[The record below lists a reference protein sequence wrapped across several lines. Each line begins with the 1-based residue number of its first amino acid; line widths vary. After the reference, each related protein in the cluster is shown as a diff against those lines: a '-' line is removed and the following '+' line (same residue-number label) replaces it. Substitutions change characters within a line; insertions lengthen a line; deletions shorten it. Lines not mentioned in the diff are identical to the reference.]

1 MPEPPE
7 QEYEELQAPVA
18 EDIIFSAALSCF
30 SPKNNDDD
38 AANAPKAAS
47 LFRNSL
53 LSICKWFLVKTLYC
67 RFSKHVRAKLQIIWV
82 IPTARATKTALN
94 VAGAGSESRAG
105 TKNGPKCGPDGGGRQ
120 GREQKRPQTWPG
132 QGQKAG
138 HEKLRNL
145 TPQAYNIY
153 IFKYTVILTSIHL
166 NSFS

>member
-53 LSICKWFLVKTLYC
+53 LSICKWFLMKTQYC

-82 IPTARATKTALN
+82 IPTAMATKTALN
-94 VAGAGSESRAG
+94 VAGTGSDGKAGNKNG
-105 TKNGPKCGPDGGGRQ
+105 TKRGWGGVGEQ
-120 GREQKRPQTWPG
+120 GREQKRP
-132 QGQKAG
+132 
-138 HEKLRNL
+138 
-145 TPQAYNIY
+145 
-153 IFKYTVILTSIHL
+153 
-166 NSFS
+166 